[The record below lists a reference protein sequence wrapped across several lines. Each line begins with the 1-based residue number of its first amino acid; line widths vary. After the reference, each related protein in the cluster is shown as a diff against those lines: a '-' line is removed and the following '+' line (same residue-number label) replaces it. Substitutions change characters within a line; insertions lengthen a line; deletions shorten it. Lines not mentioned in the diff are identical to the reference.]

1 MFLFTLQTMSKYNL
15 KKFFMLYYNL
25 ILKNNSILF
34 ILEQIKS
41 YKTLIKNRIKNL
53 ILITDLFEQ
62 NLFDDEI
69 IETIQFWEKCY
80 SQNE

>member
-1 MFLFTLQTMSKYNL
+1 MIRNL
-15 KKFFMLYYNL
+15 TQPIFSYYNL
-25 ILKNNSILF
+25 VLKNNSILF

>member
-1 MFLFTLQTMSKYNL
+1 MSC
-15 KKFFMLYYNL
+15 YNL
-25 ILKNNSILF
+25 IYKNNSKAF

-41 YKTLIKNRIKNL
+41 YKTLIKNRIKNV

-62 NLFDDEI
+62 NLSDHEI